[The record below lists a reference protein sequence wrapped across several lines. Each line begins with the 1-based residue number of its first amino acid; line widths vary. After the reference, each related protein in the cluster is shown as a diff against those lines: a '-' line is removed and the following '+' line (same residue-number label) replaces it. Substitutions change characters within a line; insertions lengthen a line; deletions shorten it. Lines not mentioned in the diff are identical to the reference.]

1 MTKSDVFL
9 IISQIYCVGALATT
23 KENKGFM
30 NGMCVIFMVL
40 SIIAWVGVK

>member
-9 IISQIYCVGALATT
+9 IISQIYIVGALAMT

-30 NGMCVIFMVL
+30 NGMGVL
-40 SIIAWVGVK
+40 FLVFSFIAWYGAK